1 MVGASPTQ
9 GFPSERQRIGLDTN
23 VFIYFLEDHPRYGS
37 WCASLFDRIERGHT
51 PAVTSTVTL
60 LELLV
65 QPYREHKEELA
76 QKIFALTTTYPAL
89 EWVPVSMTLADRAAE
104 LRARYRL
111 STPDAI
117 QLATAIGHK
126 ATRFYGNDRS
136 LRRVQEI
143 ECLIVDDLI

>member
-1 MVGASPTQ
+1 MVGASTTQ
-9 GFPSERQRIGLDTN
+9 GLPPERERIGLDTN
-23 VFIYFLEDHPRYGS
+23 VFIYFLEDHPRYGA
-37 WCASLFDRIERGHT
+37 WCASLFARIEGGHN

-65 QPYREHKEELA
+65 HPYREQKEDLA
-76 QKIFALTTTYPAL
+76 QRIFALTSTYPRI
-89 EWVPVSMTLADRAAE
+89 EWVPVSMNLADQAAE

-117 QLATAIGHK
+117 QLATAIGYR

-136 LRRVQEI
+136 LRRVKEI
-143 ECLIVDDLI
+143 ECLIVDDLV

>member
-1 MVGASPTQ
+1 VVTASSTKDLPA
-9 GFPSERQRIGLDTN
+9 ERERISLDTN

-37 WCASLFDRIERGHT
+37 WCGSLFDLIERGHN

-65 QPYREHKEELA
+65 QPYRAQQEELA
-76 QKIFALTTTYPAL
+76 QKIFALISTYPKL
-89 EWVPVSMTLADRAAE
+89 EWVPLTMNLADRASE

-126 ATRFYGNDRS
+126 ATRFYGNDRGV
-136 LRRVQEI
+136 RRVKEI
-143 ECLIVDDLI
+143 ECIIVDDLM

>member
-1 MVGASPTQ
+1 MVEASARQ
-9 GFPSERQRIGLDTN
+9 GLPHDRERIGLDTN
-23 VFIYFLEDHPRYGS
+23 IFIYFLEDHPRYGS
-37 WCASLFDRIERGHT
+37 WCALLFDRIERGQN

-65 QPYREHKEELA
+65 QPYRDQKEELA
-76 QKIFALTTTYPAL
+76 QKIFALASTYPKL
-89 EWVPVSMTLADRAAE
+89 EWAPVTMNLADRAAE

-126 ATRFYGNDRS
+126 TTRFYGNDRS
-136 LRRVQEI
+136 LRRVKEI
-143 ECLIVDDLI
+143 ECCIVDDLI

>member
-1 MVGASPTQ
+1 VVGASLSHGLTTQ
-9 GFPSERQRIGLDTN
+9 RQRIGLDTN
-23 VFIYFLEDHPRYGS
+23 IFIYFLEDHPRYGA
-37 WCASLFDRIERGHT
+37 WCTSLFKLIERGQQ

-65 QPYREHKEELA
+65 QPYRDQKDELA
-76 QKIFALTTTYPAL
+76 HKIFALTSTYPKL
-89 EWVPVSMTLADRAAE
+89 EWVPLTMLLADRAAE

-126 ATRFYGNDRS
+126 AARFYGNDRG
-136 LRRVQEI
+136 LRRVKEI
-143 ECLIVDDLI
+143 ECIIVDDLV

>member
-1 MVGASPTQ
+1 VVGASSAQ
-9 GFPSERQRIGLDTN
+9 GLPAQREKIALDTN
-23 VFIYFLEDHPRYGS
+23 VFIYFLEDHPRYGTL
-37 WCASLFDRIERGHT
+37 CASLFDLIERGHN

-60 LELLV
+60 LELLF
-65 QPYREHKEELA
+65 QPYRDQKEELG
-76 QKIFALTTTYPAL
+76 QKIFALTSTYPKI
-89 EWVPVSMTLADRAAE
+89 EWVPVTMNLADRAAE

-136 LRRVQEI
+136 LRRVKEI
-143 ECLIVDDLI
+143 ECVIMDDLL

>member
-1 MVGASPTQ
+1 MVAASSTKGLPT
-9 GFPSERQRIGLDTN
+9 ERERISLDTN

-37 WCASLFDRIERGHT
+37 WCGSLFDLIEQGHN

-65 QPYREHKEELA
+65 QPYRAQQEELA
-76 QKIFALTTTYPAL
+76 QKIFALTSTYPKL
-89 EWVPVSMTLADRAAE
+89 EWVPLTMNLADRAAE

-126 ATRFYGNDRS
+126 ATRFYGNDRG
-136 LRRVQEI
+136 LRRVKEI
-143 ECLIVDDLI
+143 ECIIVDDLT

>member
-1 MVGASPTQ
+1 MVEASSQ
-9 GFPSERQRIGLDTN
+9 GLPIERERIGLDTN
-23 VFIYFLEDHPRYGS
+23 LFIYFLEAHPRYGA
-37 WCASLFDRIERGHT
+37 WCASLFDRIERGHN

-65 QPYREHKEELA
+65 QPYRDQKEELA
-76 QKIFALTTTYPAL
+76 QKIFALTSTYPKI
-89 EWVPVSMTLADRAAE
+89 EWVPVSMSLADRAAE

-136 LRRVQEI
+136 LRRVKEI
-143 ECLIVDDLI
+143 ECLLVDDLT

>member
-1 MVGASPTQ
+1 MVEASARQ
-9 GFPSERQRIGLDTN
+9 GLPHDRERIGLDTN

-37 WCASLFDRIERGHT
+37 WCASLFDRIERGQN
-51 PAVTSTVTL
+51 PSVTSTVTL

-65 QPYREHKEELA
+65 QPYREQKEELA
-76 QKIFALTTTYPAL
+76 QKIFALASTYPKL
-89 EWVPVSMTLADRAAE
+89 EWVPVTMNLADHAAE
-104 LRARYRL
+104 LRAHYRL

-136 LRRVQEI
+136 LRRVKEI
-143 ECLIVDDLI
+143 ECFIVDDLI

>member
-1 MVGASPTQ
+1 MVEASAP
-9 GFPSERQRIGLDTN
+9 GLPAERERIGLDTN
-23 VFIYFLEDHPRYGS
+23 LFIYFLEDHPRYGP
-37 WCASLFDRIERGHT
+37 WCTSLFDLIERGHN

-65 QPYREHKEELA
+65 QPYREQKEDLA
-76 QKIFALTTTYPAL
+76 QRIFALTSTYPKI
-89 EWVPVSMTLADRAAE
+89 EWVPVTMNMADRAAE

-117 QLATAIGHK
+117 QLATAIGRK

-136 LRRVQEI
+136 LRRVKEI
-143 ECLIVDDLI
+143 ECVIVDDVT

>member
-1 MVGASPTQ
+1 MVATSFTKGLPT
-9 GFPSERQRIGLDTN
+9 ERERISLDTN

-37 WCASLFDRIERGHT
+37 WCGALFDLIERGHN

-65 QPYREHKEELA
+65 QPYRDRQEELA
-76 QKIFALTTTYPAL
+76 QKIFALTSTYPKL
-89 EWVPVSMTLADRAAE
+89 EWVPLTMNLADRAAE

-126 ATRFYGNDRS
+126 ATRFYGNDRG
-136 LRRVQEI
+136 LRRVKEI
-143 ECLIVDDLI
+143 ECIIVDDLT

>member
-1 MVGASPTQ
+1 MVATSFTKGLPT
-9 GFPSERQRIGLDTN
+9 ERERISLDTN

-37 WCASLFDRIERGHT
+37 WCGALFDLIERGHN

-65 QPYREHKEELA
+65 QPYRDRQEELA
-76 QKIFALTTTYPAL
+76 QKIFALTSTYPKL
-89 EWVPVSMTLADRAAE
+89 EWVPLTMNLADRAAE

-126 ATRFYGNDRS
+126 ATRFYGNDRG
-136 LRRVQEI
+136 LWRVKEI
-143 ECLIVDDLI
+143 ECIIVDDLT